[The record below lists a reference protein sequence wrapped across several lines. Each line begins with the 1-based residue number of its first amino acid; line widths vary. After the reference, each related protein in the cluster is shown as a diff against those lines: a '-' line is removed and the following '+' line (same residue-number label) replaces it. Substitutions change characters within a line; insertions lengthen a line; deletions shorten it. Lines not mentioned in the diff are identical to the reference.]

1 MGTDI
6 GGYGFGETALELE
19 LLVEAGMTPAE
30 AIEVST
36 RRSAECLR
44 IDGLTGTLEAGKRAD
59 LLVVDGD
66 PLADITVLRRRESL
80 ALVMKDG
87 AELPSKHSYYFSY
100 RIGRSRPQCCITSAF
115 PSISRRSPRKRT

>member
-6 GGYGFGETALELE
+6 GGYGYGDTALELE
-19 LLVEAGMTPAE
+19 LLVEAGMTAAE
-30 AIEVST
+30 AIETST

-44 IDGLTGTLEAGKRAD
+44 IDGTVGTLEAGKRAD

-66 PLADITVLRRRESL
+66 PLADITILRRRESL

-87 AELPSKHSYYFSY
+87 VGYAGSL
-100 RIGRSRPQCCITSAF
+100 RQALG
-115 PSISRRSPRKRT
+115 